1 MCRPE
6 IQRSY
11 FLLPALMLILT
22 VAVLPGC
29 SHRKIKPLD
38 FEVISVDVDKGI
50 ELLLITRDKQGNSA
64 AVEGTVGVKLWYYT
78 RTDYYDIK
86 EDNRLVQEWNDIP
99 LTNGDYSTDSGASI
113 FLPYD
118 KPHHSQGAVGL
129 IEVTLETF
137 DGRLLVYERD
147 GIQISSNIDYPQ

>member
-1 MCRPE
+1 M
-6 IQRSY
+6 
-11 FLLPALMLILT
+11 

-29 SHRKIKPLD
+29 SHREINPLD
-38 FEVISVDVDKGI
+38 FKIISVDVDQGI
-50 ELLLITRDKQGNSA
+50 ELLLITRDNKGNSA
-64 AVEGTVGVKLWYYT
+64 AVEGTVGAKLWYYT

-86 EDNRLVQEWNDIP
+86 EDNRLVQEWNDIT

-118 KPHHSQGAVGL
+118 KPHHLQGAVGL
-129 IEVTLETF
+129 IEVTLETS